1 MIPDIEFRHL
11 SYFIAI
17 AEEGSFGK
25 AAKSLHIS
33 QPTLTTQI
41 KHLEESAGATLLIRE
56 AGGQDCHRPVFCCSR

>member
-41 KHLEESAGATLLIRE
+41 KHL
-56 AGGQDCHRPVFCCSR
+56 